1 MLPKGHNTDLAGLL
15 DGELHD
21 KHEVE
26 QINAAIK
33 ADPTLQI
40 EFEEQR
46 DIKSMLS
53 ELGEFEAPSYMST
66 RVMGEINARRNE
78 KRRVTSWKQ
87 ALSAFGG
94 VFIVAIC
101 ALALNGNLNRT
112 PAGDS
117 GMVSAGTSPG
127 MVYEPAPWTKPDF
140 DNSIEDERL
149 RNLLEFASD
158 AHHRSELDHVAS
170 SDSPNIDD
178 LLLMVGQEGG
188 SH

>member
-33 ADPTLQI
+33 ADSAMQC
-40 EFEEQR
+40 EFEDQR
-46 DIKSMLS
+46 SIKSMLG
-53 ELGEFEAPSYMST
+53 ELDEYEAPSFLST
-66 RVMGEINARRNE
+66 RVMGEINARRTE
-78 KRRVTSWKQ
+78 KRRLGSWKQ

-101 ALALNGNLNRT
+101 AMALNGNLNGS
-112 PAGDS
+112 PAGDA
-117 GMVSAGTSPG
+117 GMLAETSPG
-127 MVYEPAPWTKPDF
+127 TVYEAAPWTKPNF
-140 DNSIEDERL
+140 DESIKDEQL
-149 RNLLEFASD
+149 RNFMEFTSD
-158 AHHRSELDHVAS
+158 AHRRSELDHVAS

-178 LLLMVGQEGG
+178 LVLMVGQEGG